1 MSDKISSLRL
11 SVRVLLSLITYHLSL
26 ITPSSLITYHL
37 SLITSTFSLITYHLS
52 LITSP
57 FSLRLSVKVLLA
69 LITYHLS
76 PITSFAQDDPTFV
89 PTVKV
94 GKALV
99 DGDSIQYMELSKV
112 YVYPEPTFKSK
123 RQQKAYMRLVRNVKK
138 VLPIAKEVRQII
150 IETAEFTET
159 LPPSERKDHLKRVE
173 SAIVRDYKPKMK
185 KLTFSQ
191 GKLLIKL
198 IDREC
203 NSTAYEAMQAFIG
216 PVRSGMWQAFAWMFG
231 ASLKKGY
238 DPDGVD
244 RLTERVVLMV
254 ESGQI

>member
-1 MSDKISSLRL
+1 MKRL
-11 SVRVLLSLITYHLSL
+11 AILSAFLL
-26 ITPSSLITYHL
+26 
-37 SLITSTFSLITYHLS
+37 
-52 LITSP
+52 
-57 FSLRLSVKVLLA
+57 VLLA
-69 LITYHLS
+69 
-76 PITSFAQDDPTFV
+76 PRAQEVQGNPVFV

-94 GKALV
+94 GKVLV
-99 DGDSIQYMELSKV
+99 DGDSIQYMELSQV
-112 YVYPEPTFKSK
+112 FVYPEPTFKNK
-123 RQQKAYMRLVRNVKK
+123 RQQQAYNRLVRNVKK
-138 VLPIAKEVRQII
+138 VLPIAKQVRQII

-159 LPPSERKDHLKRVE
+159 LPESERKAHLRRVE
-173 SAIVRDYKPKMK
+173 EAVVKEYKPQMK

-198 IDREC
+198 VDREC
-203 NSTAYEAMQAFIG
+203 HSTAYDAMQAFIG

>member
-1 MSDKISSLRL
+1 
-11 SVRVLLSLITYHLSL
+11 V
-26 ITPSSLITYHL
+26 
-37 SLITSTFSLITYHLS
+37 
-52 LITSP
+52 
-57 FSLRLSVKVLLA
+57 
-69 LITYHLS
+69 
-76 PITSFAQDDPTFV
+76 FV

-94 GKALV
+94 GKVLV
-99 DGDSIQYMELSKV
+99 DGDSIQYMELSQV
-112 YVYPEPTFKSK
+112 FVYPEPTFKNK
-123 RQQKAYMRLVRNVKK
+123 RQQQAYNRLVRNVKK
-138 VLPIAKEVRQII
+138 VLPIAKQVRQII

-159 LPPSERKDHLKRVE
+159 LPESERKAHLRRVE
-173 SAIVRDYKPKMK
+173 EAVVKEYKPQMK

-198 IDREC
+198 VDREC
-203 NSTAYEAMQAFIG
+203 HSTAYDAMQAFIG

>member
-1 MSDKISSLRL
+1 MPYFRRKHEEKMMFPLKIRIFFLNFAGDMT
-11 SVRVLLSLITYHLSL
+11 VRGIAMVMAGLLVGQT
-26 ITPSSLITYHL
+26 
-37 SLITSTFSLITYHLS
+37 
-52 LITSP
+52 
-57 FSLRLSVKVLLA
+57 A
-69 LITYHLS
+69 LGQED
-76 PITSFAQDDPTFV
+76 AGEPTFV
-89 PTVKV
+89 PMVKV
-94 GKALV
+94 GKTLV
-99 DGDSIQYMELSKV
+99 DGDSIQYMEMSPV

-123 RQQKAYMRLVRNVKK
+123 RQQQAYMRLVKNVKT
-138 VLPIAKEVRQII
+138 VLPLAKEVRQII

-159 LPPSERKDHLKRVE
+159 LPPEERSEHLKRVE
-173 SAIVRDYKPKMK
+173 QAIVREYKPKMK

-198 IDREC
+198 VDREC

-238 DPDGVD
+238 DPEGVD

-254 ESGQI
+254 EAGQL